1 MKMNWKRSFLLMLLS
16 VACLATPLHR
26 AAPARTVAA
35 AGAQNPSTTEFIS
48 AEQLKTKLARNE
60 PVTIID
66 VRDTQSY
73 LNSNKIKGSMYV
85 KLRRLAY
92 RLTMPPLK
100 STPRDREVVTYCA
113 CPHDEAS
120 IRAAQI
126 FLDAGFKRVHVLQ
139 GGWQMWLKV
148 NGQTEQR
155 PKA

>member
-1 MKMNWKRSFLLMLLS
+1 MNWKRLFLLMLLS
-16 VACLATPLHR
+16 VAGLATPSYR
-26 AAPARTVAA
+26 GVSKTTVAA
-35 AGAQNPSTTEFIS
+35 VGAQNPSNTEFIS
-48 AEQLKTKLARNE
+48 ADQLKAKLARNE

-66 VRDTQSY
+66 VRDAQSY

-148 NGQTEQR
+148 NGQTEPR
-155 PKA
+155 PRA

>member
-1 MKMNWKRSFLLMLLS
+1 MNWQRMFLLMLLS
-16 VACLATPLHR
+16 GAGLATPLYR
-26 AAPARTVAA
+26 GESKTTVAA
-35 AGAQNPSTTEFIS
+35 VAAQNPANTEFIT
-48 AEQLKTKLARNE
+48 ADQLKAKLARNE

-85 KLRRLAY
+85 RLRRLAF

-148 NGQTEQR
+148 NGQTEPR
-155 PKA
+155 PRA